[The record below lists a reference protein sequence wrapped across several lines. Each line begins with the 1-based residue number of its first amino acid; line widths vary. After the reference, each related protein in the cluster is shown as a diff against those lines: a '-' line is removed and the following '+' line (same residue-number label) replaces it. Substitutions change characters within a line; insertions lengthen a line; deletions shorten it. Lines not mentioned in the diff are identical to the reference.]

1 MMLNVDGEERFRG
14 VQPLEAGFDHPISAR
29 MIVRLITSWL
39 CLLLL
44 APAAPALTMK
54 SDTRWPVTD
63 IPVCWEALE
72 RKFAQE
78 RDLVRKAVAWTWEKE
93 SAVRFTGWR
102 KCAEDSPGIRI
113 AFETKYP
120 QTRGRGKELDGKQAG
135 MILPSLWSFAALS
148 INLKAPVHE
157 FGHALGF
164 GHEHARSDAP
174 DLARCTPKNA
184 DGSPYLET
192 DAHLTPFDSDSIM
205 VACIADAT
213 RQFSLG
219 TPSLSA
225 LDIRGLVDTYGS
237 HPNKIL
243 DVDETGDRFGAAL
256 FLADLDGD
264 SVDDLAISAP
274 GEDDGAGAIYLF
286 HNKGLS
292 GFRPWRRLDRAA
304 LNTAPFAPL
313 RALINTTDPDTS
325 DVTAGFA
332 DLAHSAE
339 APNQLVFPVIDL
351 AAQDIVTLEVDLDG
365 DGVTDRIIGA
375 PQADGGAMAS
385 GVVLIQKG
393 RVDDDGQTN
402 FSNWYWFGQ
411 SY

>member
-1 MMLNVDGEERFRG
+1 M
-14 VQPLEAGFDHPISAR
+14 IS
-29 MIVRLITSWL
+29 RLIPFCL
-39 CLLLL
+39 CLLA
-44 APAAPALTMK
+44 APSAAPALTMK
-54 SDTRWPVTD
+54 PETRWPGAQ

-78 RDLVRKAVAWTWEKE
+78 RDLVRKAMAWTWEKE
-93 SAVRFTGWR
+93 SAVTFTGWR

-113 AFETKYP
+113 AFQTNYP
-120 QTRGRGKELDGKQAG
+120 QTRGRGKELDGRPAG

-192 DAHLTPFDSDSIM
+192 DAHLTPFDTDSIM
-205 VACIADAT
+205 VACIANAT

-219 TPSLSA
+219 TPTLSA
-225 LDIRGLVDTYGS
+225 LDIRGLVDVYGS
-237 HPNKIL
+237 HPDNIL
-243 DVDETGDRFGAAL
+243 DADETGDQFGAAL
-256 FLADLDGD
+256 FLTDLDGD
-264 SVDDLAISAP
+264 GEDDLAVTAP

-286 HNKGLS
+286 RSEKLS

-304 LNTAPFAPL
+304 LQTAQFAPL
-313 RALINTTDPDTS
+313 RTLISASALDGAGVIPRTTDPAPGT
-325 DVTAGFA
+325 FA
-332 DLAHSAE
+332 
-339 APNQLVFPVIDL
+339 FPDIDL
-351 AAQDIVTLEVDLDG
+351 AAQNITALEADLDG
-365 DGVTDRIIGA
+365 DGLPDRIVGA
-375 PQADGGAMAS
+375 PDADGGAKAS
-385 GVVLIQKG
+385 GVVMVQKG
-393 RVDDDGQTN
+393 RVDEAGQKS